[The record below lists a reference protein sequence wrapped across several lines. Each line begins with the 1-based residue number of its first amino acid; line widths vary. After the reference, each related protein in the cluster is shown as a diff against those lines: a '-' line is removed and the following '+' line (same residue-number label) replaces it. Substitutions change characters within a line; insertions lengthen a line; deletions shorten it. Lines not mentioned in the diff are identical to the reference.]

1 MRAAIA
7 LPTSAIPALLLA
19 VLHHHVRGP
28 SGDYAGLCLAAVASW
43 GGLPGP
49 GEAALIAA
57 AILAAH
63 HHLDIVSVIAVAW
76 LGATAG
82 GIVGWLVALKAG
94 RAAITIRG
102 PLLRARLAA
111 LERGDRFFAR
121 YGPLAVFV
129 TPSWVAGIHGMRTSR
144 YLPANALAALSWA
157 VGIGLGGYYVGPSII
172 DLVGDAGLAG
182 GAAIG
187 LVVVIAAA
195 LGLRRRYR
203 RRRMA
208 GG

>member
-1 MRAAIA
+1 MRATA
-7 LPTSAIPALLLA
+7 LLTNAVPALLLA

-28 SGDYAGLCLAAVASW
+28 SGDYAGLFLAAGASW
-43 GGLPGP
+43 AGLPGP

-63 HHLDIVSVIAVAW
+63 HHLDIVSVVAVAW
-76 LGATAG
+76 LGATVG
-82 GIVGWLVALKAG
+82 GIVGWLIALKAG
-94 RAAITIRG
+94 RAAMTIRG

-121 YGPLAVFV
+121 YGPLAVFL
-129 TPSWVAGIHGMRTSR
+129 TPSWVAGIHGMRPSR
-144 YLPANALAALSWA
+144 YLPANALAALTWA
-157 VGIGLGGYYVGPSII
+157 FGIGLGGYYVGPSVI

-187 LVVVIAAA
+187 LVLVVGVV
-195 LGLRRRYR
+195 LGLRRRHRAR
-203 RRRMA
+203 RLTRD
-208 GG
+208 